1 MKVSYHVYKTFD
13 GKFYV
18 VNETAKDLIS
28 YYENGKLT
36 PTKESIPIEDKND
49 IHTSYPYFRD
59 EGVLYIDYN
68 PSTKESKEDWY
79 YWNGKKFVPES
90 TLNYIVNTSKVL
102 SEDAKKIFA
111 CVNFHD
117 YAFGDCDYKK
127 NTPELDKN
135 GFSIVVDCKYIDC
148 VNYRIYKL
156 KDKYLV
162 ALYDLGTKFWYFEN
176 GKLTEAKNILP
187 QPTAGKKDYWEYS
200 FSDKSIV
207 RTDEKANITETFVLD
222 GEKFVKQ
229 D

>member
-1 MKVSYHVYKTFD
+1 MSNEAKTIYKAFNNPVSYGDKFDFVY
-13 GKFYV
+13 
-18 VNETAKDLIS
+18 
-28 YYENGKLT
+28 
-36 PTKESIPIEDKND
+36 
-49 IHTSYPYFRD
+49 
-59 EGVLYIDYN
+59 
-68 PSTKESKEDWY
+68 W
-79 YWNGKKFVPES
+79 
-90 TLNYIVNTSKVL
+90 
-102 SEDAKKIFA
+102 
-111 CVNFHD
+111 
-117 YAFGDCDYKK
+117 
-127 NTPELDKN
+127 DKN

-207 RTDEKANITETFVLD
+207 RTDKKANITETFNFD